1 LSRVQSASIILDETD
16 FYRLAELD
24 ACMERHVAGGPSIN
38 SYGAVEIVE
47 NIFDMD
53 CIFGLKSC
61 NILVGF
67 LVLLSLKIWHSSG

>member
-1 LSRVQSASIILDETD
+1 
-16 FYRLAELD
+16 
-24 ACMERHVAGGPSIN
+24 MERHVAGGPSIN